1 MLHLLTESQKN
12 KVIKEYKM
20 RLVIVICWVV
30 VFISLTG
37 SALLLPSYLTAVGKV
52 NTIKNDNQSKENS
65 VRSLKD
71 QNFKDKIKLVESNL
85 TALKVSINVISPRET
100 YYKILSSLPTGVYI
114 DRYTYGLIDENNA
127 SISISGVAGD
137 RSKMIELQNLL
148 KLNKEF
154 TGVVIPITGLTKKK
168 DLSFSLNFNL
178 IKNIKK

>member
-20 RLVIVICWVV
+20 RLAIVICWLA

-52 NTIKNDNQSKENS
+52 NTIKGDNQSKENS
-65 VRSLKD
+65 VKSLKD
-71 QNFKDKIKLVESNL
+71 QNFQDKIKLVDSNL
-85 TALKVSINVISPRET
+85 NALKLSVDIMSPRET
-100 YYKILSSLPTGVYI
+100 YYKILNSLPAGVYV
-114 DRYTYGLIDENNA
+114 DRYTYGLKDENNA

-137 RSKMIELQNLL
+137 RGKMIELQNLL

-154 TGVVIPITGLTKKK
+154 TGIVIPITGLTKKK
-168 DLSFSLNFNL
+168 DLTFSLNFNL